1 MDSSGRPGTSNP
13 LLRLLVRVAIGCA
26 ISFFVIAWAS
36 SFVQD
41 ATWAIRLQQ
50 HPNGLT
56 IGFDSFGWFWSRDH
70 SPRMFLMPLAKS
82 PALQLLPYRRSGA
95 FMLYYSPTPR
105 LLPYQQ
111 SGAFLSYYS
120 SATPKSEWNWIGAVY
135 RKYSDRFST
144 ISILYFR
151 HGAVLG
157 VMVLLISARRI
168 LRRCAPGF
176 RHGQKGQAPSLASQK
191 SQ

>member
-13 LLRLLVRVAIGCA
+13 LLRLLVRVATGCA

-36 SFVQD
+36 SLVQD
-41 ATWAIRLQQ
+41 ATWAIRLQK

-56 IGFDSFGWFWSRDH
+56 IGFDSFGWFWSRDD
-70 SPRMFLMPLAKS
+70 SPGIFLTPSAAPPTLR
-82 PALQLLPYRRSGA
+82 LLPYRH
-95 FMLYYSPTPR
+95 
-105 LLPYQQ
+105 

-135 RKYSDRFST
+135 RKYSDPFST

-157 VMVLLISARRI
+157 VMVLLISAWRI